1 MRDYTDLGESE
12 IIDETE
18 NTVLVEVDGHRG
30 WIPRSVFHPDT
41 DVGQFTVGD
50 NVDVVIESAW
60 AEREGYV

>member
-1 MRDYTDLGESE
+1 MRDYVELGESE

-18 NTVLVEVDGHRG
+18 NSVLVEIDERRE

-50 NVDVVIESAW
+50 TVDVVIESAW